1 MNKAELIEA
10 LADKAG
16 LQKQK
21 AKKVLDAYMEIVTE
35 KMSQNE
41 EISIV
46 GFGTLL
52 PRPQNSRLARNPKTG
67 TPVQIPAR
75 TTVKFKPGKFLLEAM
90 NGTGEKK

>member
-1 MNKAELIEA
+1 MNKAELIVE
-10 LADKAG
+10 LAEKAG
-16 LQKQK
+16 LKKQK
-21 AKKVLDAYMEIVTE
+21 AKKVLEAYMEIVTE

-52 PRPQNSRLARNPKTG
+52 PRPQNSHLARNPKTG

-90 NGTGEKK
+90 NGSK

>member
-1 MNKAELIEA
+1 MNKAELI
-10 LADKAG
+10 
-16 LQKQK
+16 
-21 AKKVLDAYMEIVTE
+21 VAYMEIVTE

-90 NGTGEKK
+90 NGSK

>member
-1 MNKAELIEA
+1 MNKAELIVE
-10 LADKAG
+10 LAEKAG
-16 LQKQK
+16 LKKQK
-21 AKKVLDAYMEIVTE
+21 AKKDLEAYMENVTE

-52 PRPQNSRLARNPKTG
+52 PRPQNSCLARNPKTG

-90 NGTGEKK
+90 NGSK

>member
-10 LADKAG
+10 LADKTG
-16 LQKQK
+16 LQKQE

-90 NGTGEKK
+90 NGSK